1 MASIRKRGKTWTA
14 EVRMRG
20 VRQSATFATK
30 AEAAEWAAEIERKAR
45 RGEASSLTRRTV
57 ADVFDRYAEIVSP
70 QKRGAAWEARRLLFY
85 GRDEIAKVRLSDL
98 TAKDWAEFRD
108 RRLQEV
114 SAATLNRDFHL
125 LSHAFTVARKEWGWV
140 TENALSDVRR
150 PKEAGPRQRRLM
162 AGELEALRIATGYRP
177 DKVPQTA
184 QARVQAAFEFA
195 LETALRSGEI
205 VALRRPD
212 VAQGHVHVAFSKTD
226 RPRDVPLSVRAR
238 EIVGQVLPLGL
249 DPLFGLTARQRDALW
264 RKGRER
270 AGIAGLNFHDSRR
283 EALTRMARKYGV
295 LELAAIS
302 GHADIGTLR
311 TVYYAPTVEELA
323 EKIG

>member
-1 MASIRKRGKTWTA
+1 MASIRKRGRTWAA

-20 VRQSATFATK
+20 VRQCATFATK
-30 AEAAEWAAEIERKAR
+30 AEAVEWSAEIERKAR
-45 RGEASSLTRRTV
+45 RGEASQITRRTV
-57 ADVFDRYAEIVSP
+57 GDVFDAYAEKVSP
-70 QKRGAAWEARRLLFY
+70 TKRGAAWEARRLLFY
-85 GRDEIAKVRLSDL
+85 GCDPIAKVRLAEL
-98 TAKDWAEFRD
+98 TTKHWAEFRD

-125 LSHAFTVARKEWGWV
+125 LSHALKVAWKEWGWLAG
-140 TENALSDVRR
+140 NPLSDVRR
-150 PKEAGPRQRRLM
+150 PKEAGPRRRRLM

-177 DKVPQTA
+177 EKVPATA

-205 VALRRPD
+205 VALRRSD
-212 VAQGHVHVAFSKTD
+212 VSERHVHISQSKTGE
-226 RPRDVPLSVRAR
+226 PRDVPLSARAR
-238 EIVGQVLPLGL
+238 EIIGQVLPLGL

-283 EALTRMARKYGV
+283 EALTRLARIYGV

-311 TVYYAPTVEELA
+311 TVYYAPRVEELA